1 MRDNRFNGVG
11 GGMNR
16 RIGCVLIFFGLYGYR
31 FQSLDYI
38 SFGFGLFCP
47 WSESFCLNKVLFI
60 LHSSRVY
67 YPCILGVEM
76 LEICI
81 SLASPL
87 LALHGGW
94 EAGIMNKH
102 IPIMDTLP
110 TNVVSSRKRIRA
122 NDSSDDESQHEDD
135 VIEFDPNWKLI
146 WPRFIVLSPQN
157 ESQQLTKLSPFAV
170 EKMILE
176 KFGTVNKVTKMRS
189 GSLLIEATR
198 PAQAR
203 NILDTTSFMD
213 IDVKATP
220 HRSLN
225 TSKGVIKDHGRDLY
239 DMSEMDIV
247 SELRDQGVEGVSRF
261 ILKKDGKEIKTNTLF
276 ITFAT
281 PTPPAKLKR
290 LL

>member
-1 MRDNRFNGVG
+1 
-11 GGMNR
+11 MNR
-16 RIGCVLIFFGLYGYR
+16 RIGYILIFFGLYGYL
-31 FQSLDYI
+31 FQSLGFI
-38 SFGFGLFCP
+38 SFGFGLFGP
-47 WSESFCLNKVLFI
+47 LSESFCSNKVLFI
-60 LHSSRVY
+60 LRSSRVY

-76 LEICI
+76 LEIRI

-94 EAGIMNKH
+94 EAGIMNIH
-102 IPIMDTLP
+102 MPIMDTLP

-146 WPRFIVLSPQN
+146 WPRFIVLSPLN

-170 EKMILE
+170 EKMILG

-203 NILDTTSFMD
+203 NILETTSFMD
-213 IDVKATP
+213 IDVKA
-220 HRSLN
+220 SLP
-225 TSKGVIKDHGRDLY
+225 KHI
-239 DMSEMDIV
+239 
-247 SELRDQGVEGVSRF
+247 
-261 ILKKDGKEIKTNTLF
+261 
-276 ITFAT
+276 
-281 PTPPAKLKR
+281 
-290 LL
+290 